1 MADQTAQSY
10 ANHTRYFPIFHFF
23 AAPILTIQAF
33 LETSHLIRSPNRG
46 QFWETLVA
54 WALAVGLFSA
64 RAMAIRAQDRVI
76 RLEET
81 LRMQRLLPADMQG
94 AIGTLRPGQMVA
106 LRFASDAELPGN
118 ANGMYAV
125 SPVRMT
131 AACGWKLSGATPDGS
146 IRKSPRYL
154 VETGVDV
161 LLRCP
166 PKPTTPPRTL
176 ATRQRRTSNTVPP
189 DKRNGG

>member
-1 MADQTAQSY
+1 MADETAQSY

-54 WALAVGLFSA
+54 WALAIGLFSA

-94 AIGTLRPGQMVA
+94 AIGTLRPGQLVA
-106 LRFASDAELPGN
+106 LRFASDAELPDL
-118 ANGMYAV
+118 
-125 SPVRMT
+125 VR
-131 AACGWKLSGATPDGS
+131 
-146 IRKSPRYL
+146 
-154 VETGVDV
+154 
-161 LLRCP
+161 
-166 PKPTTPPRTL
+166 RTL
-176 ATRQRRTSNTVPP
+176 AGEFAKAVDIKKAVREWRP
-189 DKRNGG
+189 DYLRA